1 MQIDI
6 MIFKENDVQLKHDM
20 KYVTSCG
27 YEDWDYSLQKKD
39 ELPSCIFF
47 FFAIFIPNEVT
58 EKAFYTCI
66 NIFRIDY
73 VV

>member
-6 MIFKENDVQLKHDM
+6 IIFKENDVQLLKHDV

-47 FFAIFIPNEVT
+47 FFCNLHT
-58 EKAFYTCI
+58 Q
-66 NIFRIDY
+66 
-73 VV
+73 